1 MPKTLQKHV
10 MSHLDGAEEN
20 GENSK
25 VKLKSPEGENQL
37 AVMDTELI
45 IFFYGYIMLAGNNNF
60 FSSFIIF
67 RFCQKV

>member
-45 IFFYGYIMLAGNNNF
+45 IFFMVILCWQEITNF
-60 FSSFIIF
+60 FLLL
-67 RFCQKV
+67 